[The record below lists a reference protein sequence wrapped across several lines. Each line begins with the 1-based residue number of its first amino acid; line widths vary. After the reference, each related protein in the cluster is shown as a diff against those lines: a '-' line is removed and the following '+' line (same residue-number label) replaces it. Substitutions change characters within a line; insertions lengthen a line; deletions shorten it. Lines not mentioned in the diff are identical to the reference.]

1 MRLVFVSSTFKD
13 MQLERDQLKVRVAPQ
28 IDAFLA
34 KYGENVH
41 FGDLRWGV
49 NTSELDSEESSNK
62 VLKVCLDEIDNCRP
76 YMIVFIGE
84 RYGWIPSAELLEN
97 AMEMKGITGVPS
109 DISVTNLEIEYGAL
123 LNPDYEGRILFYFRE
138 PIDTKDMDE
147 ETRKIYEAESPLH
160 KQKLD
165 ELKKRIQEKYPD
177 FTRTY
182 KVKFDKKSQTITGL
196 ESLMEMIN
204 EDLKRIFELDLEA
217 LNKMPAPQRAI
228 MNSEAYFEKFSKNA
242 VSRIGDE
249 IAPFKEELFE
259 EKTWEELT
267 YDELPLL
274 EYIYGEVGSGRKTLL
289 ALKYERAKMMGLP
302 AVPYA
307 SGFDEFTSGKKCFKD
322 VLCYKLEEYLNK
334 EHLEEYRY
342 EYLIEL
348 VDELEQSD
356 KEPLHIFVANSNYQI
371 LEIIG
376 YIYGNFLNLY
386 KLSFHIQ
393 SNNTKE
399 PEPLPFNGHNK
410 AIKVPLLQPEER
422 DTFIK
427 AIAKTKHKEI
437 SQVVINKILEKE
449 DSRSPLYLSL
459 IVERLL
465 MLDHE
470 DFQNIR
476 KLGDGMEAINKYM
489 LSIVEKCGSN
499 IKDISKDLLKE
510 LVERTNP
517 EMAKKLIAH
526 LSSPAHLNPSGIEE
540 FFKYYGWP
548 YNDLDY
554 SLFTRY
560 LPSLFAVRAHKDDIL
575 WFSNNYVKQA
585 AKEIVEYYHESDLFK
600 EFEDWLNNNI
610 KNNEYIAFSNKA
622 LIYLY
627 KNNNMPEKLIETWVN
642 FMNSFPEDH
651 KNNDD
656 DVKII
661 NQVYRTLSECV
672 GEMFEDEIEFN
683 DDCFLMKAA
692 NSLAQ
697 LVSRDGTRNYYTTI
711 SLYLMHFVSPIRSND
726 QIRIINKYLRKLTIL
741 FQSYYDN
748 NPNNDA
754 LHFLW
759 ALCGSLYMMTYRNI
773 NNPDPDDIPLITALY
788 MGKVN
793 VYINGLSDQKAFK
806 LGMFRDLFGDA
817 MKKGIDLA
825 LNRHNRPGAVSFI
838 KNMEDR
844 YATLDKV
851 STERIEKMFNDE
863 DFDISL
869 RDTLDLYMILP
880 IFAGALSVMSHHREE
895 LGSQYA
901 LDYYFYGYEKIAG
914 FLYRKLTNPFDYNF
928 SSMDTLIYTAS
939 FYSYYGSSA
948 KKVDEDLELDE
959 DLLFESIHRVCEFS
973 AIYRDYSRAMI
984 ELLRFA
990 AFDIPYDEA
999 MMYHV
1004 FIYDRS
1010 KYYFK
1015 KSVYFDK
1022 SFLDALLTYIEIQA
1036 SKNSPFDKSLKKQ
1049 LRQDALE
1056 LIFNGFEK
1064 CEDADRDDFIH
1075 TSMYSFEKSTNK
1087 EVLSAIL
1094 DYLKEKGYSKKY
1106 IKEFKKDAT
1115 YYMS

>member
-13 MQLERDQLKVRVAPQ
+13 MQFERDQLKVRVAPQ

-34 KYGENVH
+34 KYGEYVH

-84 RYGWIPSAELLEN
+84 RYGWIPSKELLEN
-97 AMEMKGITGVPS
+97 AMQMKGIEGVPN

-123 LNPDYEGRILFYFRE
+123 LNPDFEGHILFYFRE

-147 ETRKIYEAESPLH
+147 ETRNIYEAESPLH

-165 ELKKRIQEKYPD
+165 ELKKKIQEKYPD

-196 ESLMEMIN
+196 ESLMEMIS

-249 IAPFKEELFE
+249 IAPFKEELFGK
-259 EKTWEELT
+259 KTWEELT

-289 ALKYERAKMMGLP
+289 ALKYERAKKMGL
-302 AVPYA
+302 ATVPYA
-307 SGFDEFTSGKKCFKD
+307 CGFDEFTSGRKCFKD
-322 VLCYKLEEYLNK
+322 VLCNKLEEHLGK
-334 EHLEEYRY
+334 EHLEEYKY

-356 KEPLHIFVANSNYQI
+356 KKPLHIFVANSNYQI

-393 SNNTKE
+393 SNSTKE

-410 AIKVPLLQPEER
+410 VIKVPLLELEER
-422 DTFIK
+422 DRFIK
-427 AIAKTKHKEI
+427 AIAKAKHKEI
-437 SQVVINKILEKE
+437 SQVVIDKILEKE

-465 MLDHE
+465 MLDHA

-517 EMAKKLIAH
+517 EMAKKLIGHLTSPTH
-526 LSSPAHLNPSGIEE
+526 LSPAGIEE
-540 FFKYYGWP
+540 FFNYYGWP
-548 YNDLDY
+548 YNNLDY

-560 LPSLFAVRAHKDDIL
+560 LPSLFAVRAHEGDIL
-575 WFSNNYVKQA
+575 WFSNDYVKQA

-600 EFEDWLNNNI
+600 EFEDWLNHNI
-610 KNNEYIAFSNKA
+610 ENNEYIAFSYKA

-642 FMNSFPEDH
+642 FMNSLPEDH

-656 DVKII
+656 DVKKI
-661 NQVYRTLSECV
+661 NQVYKTLSECV

-692 NSLAQ
+692 NTLAQ
-697 LVSRDGTRNYYTTI
+697 LVSKEGTKNYYTTI

-726 QIRIINKYLRKLTIL
+726 QIRIINKYLRKLTTL
-741 FQSYYDN
+741 FQSYYDK
-748 NPNNDA
+748 NPNNEP

-759 ALCGSLYMMTYRNI
+759 ALCGSLYMFTYRDMK
-773 NNPDPDDIPLITALY
+773 NPEPDDIPLLTALSV
-788 MGKVN
+788 GKVN
-793 VYINGLSDQKAFK
+793 VYINGLSAQKVFK

-817 MKKGIDLA
+817 MKNGIDVA
-825 LNRHNRPGAVSFI
+825 LHRHNRAGAVSFI
-838 KNMEDR
+838 RSMEER
-844 YATLDKV
+844 YAALDKV
-851 STERIEKMFNDE
+851 SVERIEKIFNDG

-869 RDTLDLYMILP
+869 KDALDFFMILP
-880 IFAGALSVMSHHREE
+880 MFAGGLSLMSYHREE
-895 LGSQYA
+895 LNSRYA
-901 LDYYFYGYEKIAG
+901 LSYYFRGYEKIAD

-939 FYSYYGSSA
+939 FYSYHGSSA
-948 KKVDEDLELDE
+948 EKVDEDLELDD
-959 DLLFESIHRVCEFS
+959 DLIFESIHRVCEFS

-984 ELLRFA
+984 ELLKFA
-990 AFDIPYDEA
+990 TFDIPYSKA
-999 MMYHV
+999 MIYHV
-1004 FIYDRS
+1004 FIYDRA

-1022 SFLDALLTYIEIQA
+1022 EFLYALLTYIEVQTG
-1036 SKNSPFDKSLKKQ
+1036 KNNPFDKSLKKQ

-1056 LIFNGFEK
+1056 LIFNAHEK
-1064 CEDADRDDFIH
+1064 CEDADRDDFVCA
-1075 TSMYSFEKSTNK
+1075 SMYSFEKSTNK
-1087 EVLSAIL
+1087 QVLGEIL
-1094 DYLKEKGYSKKY
+1094 DYLKEKGYSKEY
-1106 IKEFKKDAT
+1106 IKKFKKDAKRFI
-1115 YYMS
+1115 